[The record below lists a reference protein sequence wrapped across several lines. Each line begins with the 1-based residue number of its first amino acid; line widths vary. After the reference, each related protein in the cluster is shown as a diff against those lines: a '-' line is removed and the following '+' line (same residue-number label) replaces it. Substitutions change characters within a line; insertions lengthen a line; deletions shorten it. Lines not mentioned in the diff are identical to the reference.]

1 MLAWQSTVTVPDLCT
16 TCTVSYTMYCCVG
29 IPEVYQVLYIVHPF
43 LLFECS
49 LFRNLVTSN
58 DILSD
63 PRSAVCVGIGIGI
76 GRTRT
81 VSYNKMLY
89 RQIYKYQNQQ
99 KQNQTNLKNQ

>member
-1 MLAWQSTVTVPDLCT
+1 VLAWQSTVTVPDLCT